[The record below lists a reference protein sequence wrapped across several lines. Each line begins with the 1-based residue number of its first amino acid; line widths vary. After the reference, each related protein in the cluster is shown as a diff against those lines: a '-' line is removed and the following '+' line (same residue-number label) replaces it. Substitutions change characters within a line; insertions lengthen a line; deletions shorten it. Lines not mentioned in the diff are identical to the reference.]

1 METINIKINNKE
13 YSLIYCLTEE
23 EKEKG
28 LQNVES
34 MENNEGAFFDYRE
47 DPQDEISFWMKDT
60 EIPLD
65 IIFVGEDDKVISC
78 KEGIPNSEDMITEN
92 NVYYVIELNKGSG
105 VKPGDEV
112 DVEDNGD
119 FLNFPPNSVFLLNDD
134 GSIQFSLQGGERIF
148 SRISSR
154 VIVRKAKKAKKS
166 KSETDYKDLG
176 RYIFGE
182 MTRQDNRDAQY
193 VEKFERF
200 N

>member
-34 MENNEGAFFDYRE
+34 MEDNEGAFFDYRE

-78 KEGIPNSEDMITEN
+78 KEGVPNSEDMITEN

-105 VKPGDEV
+105 IKPGDEV

-193 VEKFERF
+193 VEK
-200 N
+200 

>member
-34 MENNEGAFFDYRE
+34 MEDNEGAFFDYRE

-154 VIVRKAKKAKKS
+154 VIVSKAKKDKKS

-193 VEKFERF
+193 VEK
-200 N
+200 

>member
-13 YSLIYCLTEE
+13 YSLIYCLTED

-34 MENNEGAFFDYRE
+34 MEDNEGAFFDYRE
-47 DPQDEISFWMKDT
+47 DPQEEVSFWMKDT

-78 KEGIPNSEDMITEN
+78 KEGVPNSEDIITEN

-193 VEKFERF
+193 VEK
-200 N
+200 

>member
-34 MENNEGAFFDYRE
+34 MEDNEGAFFDYRE
-47 DPQDEISFWMKDT
+47 DPQEEVSFWMKDT

-78 KEGIPNSEDMITEN
+78 KEGVPNSEDMITEN

-193 VEKFERF
+193 VEK
-200 N
+200 

>member
-34 MENNEGAFFDYRE
+34 MEDNEGAFFDYRE
-47 DPQDEISFWMKDT
+47 NPQDEISFWMKDT

-78 KEGIPNSEDMITEN
+78 KEGIPNSENIITEN

-193 VEKFERF
+193 VEK
-200 N
+200 

>member
-13 YSLIYCLTEE
+13 HSLIYCLTEE

-34 MENNEGAFFDYRE
+34 MEDNEGAFFDYRE

-78 KEGIPNSEDMITEN
+78 KEGVPNSEDMITEN
-92 NVYYVIELNKGSG
+92 NVYYVIELNKNSG

-193 VEKFERF
+193 VEK
-200 N
+200 

>member
-34 MENNEGAFFDYRE
+34 MEDNEGAFFDYRE
-47 DPQDEISFWMKDT
+47 DPQEEVSFWMKDT

-78 KEGIPNSEDMITEN
+78 KEGVPNSEDMITEN

-105 VKPGDEV
+105 VKPGDEI

-193 VEKFERF
+193 VEK
-200 N
+200 

>member
-34 MENNEGAFFDYRE
+34 MEDNEGAFFDYRE
-47 DPQDEISFWMKDT
+47 DPQEEISFWMKDT

-193 VEKFERF
+193 VEK
-200 N
+200 

>member
-13 YSLIYCLTEE
+13 YSLIYCLTEG

-34 MENNEGAFFDYRE
+34 MEDNEGAFFDYRE
-47 DPQDEISFWMKDT
+47 DPQEEISFWMKDT

-112 DVEDNGD
+112 DIEDNGD

-193 VEKFERF
+193 VEK
-200 N
+200 

>member
-34 MENNEGAFFDYRE
+34 MEDNEGAFFDYRE
-47 DPQDEISFWMKDT
+47 DPQEEISFWMKDT

-166 KSETDYKDLG
+166 KLETDYKDLG

-193 VEKFERF
+193 VEK
-200 N
+200 

>member
-34 MENNEGAFFDYRE
+34 MEDNEGAFFDYRE
-47 DPQDEISFWMKDT
+47 DPQEEVSFWMKDT

-78 KEGIPNSEDMITEN
+78 KEGVPNSEDIITEN

-105 VKPGDEV
+105 IKPGDEV

-193 VEKFERF
+193 VEK
-200 N
+200 

>member
-23 EKEKG
+23 EEEKG

-34 MENNEGAFFDYRE
+34 MEDNEGAFFDYRE
-47 DPQDEISFWMKDT
+47 DPQEEISFWMKDT

-134 GSIQFSLQGGERIF
+134 GSVQFSLQGGERIF

-193 VEKFERF
+193 VEK
-200 N
+200 

>member
-34 MENNEGAFFDYRE
+34 MEDNEGAFFDYRE
-47 DPQDEISFWMKDT
+47 DPQEEVSFWMKDT

-78 KEGIPNSEDMITEN
+78 KEGVPNSEDMITEN

-166 KSETDYKDLG
+166 KLETDYKDLG

-193 VEKFERF
+193 VEK
-200 N
+200 

>member
-34 MENNEGAFFDYRE
+34 MEDNEGAFFDYRE
-47 DPQDEISFWMKDT
+47 DPQEEISFWMKDT

-119 FLNFPPNSVFLLNDD
+119 FLNFPPNSVFLLNGD

-193 VEKFERF
+193 VEK
-200 N
+200 